1 MYIRLNLVNNTFRK
15 DNIMITLQKIA
26 LFFTIVGALNWGCI
40 GFLDFNFVSTIF
52 SENGAITNVIY
63 SLVGVCGLINI
74 GLLVTNIDHEDYDD
88 RKRKTTR

>member
-1 MYIRLNLVNNTFRK
+1 
-15 DNIMITLQKIA
+15 MITLQKIA

-63 SLVGVCGLINI
+63 SLVGICGLINI
-74 GLLVTNIDHEDYDD
+74 GLLLTNIKHNDYEINQ
-88 RKRKTTR
+88 KRKTTRY

>member
-1 MYIRLNLVNNTFRK
+1 
-15 DNIMITLQKIA
+15 MITIQKIA

-40 GFLDFNFVSTIF
+40 GFLDFNFVSAIF

-74 GLLVTNIDHEDYDD
+74 GLLLTNLEHEDHDD
-88 RKRKTTR
+88 INRKRITR

>member
-1 MYIRLNLVNNTFRK
+1 
-15 DNIMITLQKIA
+15 MITIQKIA

-63 SLVGVCGLINI
+63 SLVGISGLINI
-74 GLLVTNIDHEDYDD
+74 GLLLTNLEHDDDHDLSN
-88 RKRKTTR
+88 RKRTTR

>member
-1 MYIRLNLVNNTFRK
+1 
-15 DNIMITLQKIA
+15 MITIQKIA

-52 SENGAITNVIY
+52 SANGAITNVIY

-74 GLLVTNIDHEDYDD
+74 GLLLTNLEHDD
-88 RKRKTTR
+88 ESSANKRRTTR

>member
-1 MYIRLNLVNNTFRK
+1 
-15 DNIMITLQKIA
+15 MITIQKIA

-63 SLVGVCGLINI
+63 SLVGICGLINI
-74 GLLVTNIDHEDYDD
+74 GLLLTNLEHDEEDLNQ
-88 RKRKTTR
+88 RKRTTR

>member
-1 MYIRLNLVNNTFRK
+1 
-15 DNIMITLQKIA
+15 MITIQKIA

-74 GLLVTNIDHEDYDD
+74 GLLLTNLEHDEHDNMDK
-88 RKRKTTR
+88 KRITR